1 MEPVTATLGALS
13 IGAQIFNAIRGGRA
27 NQSNYDL
34 LKQQQNENEK
44 FYNLNVKQDFMETNA
59 AKGIFERLRDQF
71 REQNQIAANSAAVTG
86 DTPEAE
92 LAAKSQN
99 QENYNEAVNNIA
111 SQATGYQQNQE
122 AIYRGTKQNLTNQE
136 MELNAQK
143 AGNAANAAANAADVL
158 PAAAALTGFEGLG
171 KESVLPPN
179 PETLKVM
186 GNVAADNIASQQNRW
201 LYEDKRP
208 VLAPMPTIN
217 R

>member
-1 MEPVTATLGALS
+1 MKKMPKPVYDPNRPEELKRVA
-13 IGAQIFNAIRGGRA
+13 RA
-27 NQSNYDL
+27 
-34 LKQQQNENEK
+34 
-44 FYNLNVKQDFMETNA
+44 
-59 AKGIFERLRDQF
+59 
-71 REQNQIAANSAAVTG
+71 
-86 DTPEAE
+86 TPEAE
-92 LAAKSQN
+92 IAAKSQN

-186 GNVAADNIASQQNRW
+186 GNVAANNIASQQNRW